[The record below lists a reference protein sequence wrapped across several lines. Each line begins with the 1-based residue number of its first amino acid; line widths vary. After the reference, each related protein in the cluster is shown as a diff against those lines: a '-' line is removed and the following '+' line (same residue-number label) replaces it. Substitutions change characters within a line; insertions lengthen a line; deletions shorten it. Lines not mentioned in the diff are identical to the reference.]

1 MSNLE
6 RRLTRAFT
14 RIELLIVTAIAMIGI
29 VTFSDFVEN
38 AKYTAWV
45 ASCKANLKQFGLAI
59 QTYRGNHQDA
69 MPAHLQLLLPT
80 LKSRGVSYALCRD
93 TSTCRNMTGRQGY
106 VYRFLEKPKKTD
118 IICWDSHPHRRWQTY
133 FTWLNRPNRN
143 VLMAD
148 GRVKNMPEAEFQKLH
163 LSGQSWI
170 LP

>member
-1 MSNLE
+1 
-6 RRLTRAFT
+6 
-14 RIELLIVTAIAMIGI
+14 MIGI

-118 IICWDSHPHRRWQTY
+118 IICWDVQPHRPQHGV
-133 FTWLNRPNRN
+133 FVFLNRENRN
-143 VLMAD
+143 VLLAD
-148 GRVKNMPEAEFQKLH
+148 GRVSNMEEGQFQRLH
-163 LSGQSWI
+163 LQGLVWI
-170 LP
+170 LER